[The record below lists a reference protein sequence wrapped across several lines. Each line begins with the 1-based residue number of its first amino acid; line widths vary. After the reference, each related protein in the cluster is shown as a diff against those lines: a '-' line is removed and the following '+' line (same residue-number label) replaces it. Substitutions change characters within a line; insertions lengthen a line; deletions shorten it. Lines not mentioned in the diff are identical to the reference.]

1 MFKMILV
8 AVDGSTGS
16 ERILLFSE
24 HVARIES
31 GQLVVVHAYQP
42 PTEYEWTPSYASL
55 ISQFEAIANEVVQ
68 DALDVLDEAGVQAV
82 GDVRQGPAAEAI
94 LDSARIHQADLII
107 MGSRANRGPVAEA
120 LLGSVSATVLRHSP
134 CPVLVVP

>member
-31 GQLVVVHAYQP
+31 AQLVVVHAYQP
-42 PTEYEWTPSYASL
+42 PTEYEWTPSYAAL
-55 ISQFEAIANEVVQ
+55 IEQFEAIANEVVQ
-68 DALDVLDEAGVQAV
+68 DALDVLGEAGVQAV
-82 GDVRQGPAAEAI
+82 GDARPGPAAEAI
-94 LDSARIHQADLII
+94 LDAARIHQADLII
-107 MGSRANRGPVAEA
+107 MGSRADRGPVAEA
-120 LLGSVSATVLRHSP
+120 LLGSVSATVLRHSL

>member
-1 MFKMILV
+1 MFKIILV

-16 ERILLFSE
+16 ERILLFAE

-31 GQLVVVHAYQP
+31 AQLVVVHAYQP
-42 PTEYEWTPSYASL
+42 PIEYEWAPSYAAL
-55 ISQFEAIANEVVQ
+55 IEQYEAVANEVVQ
-68 DALDVLDEAGVQAV
+68 DALDVLGEASVQAV
-82 GDVRQGPAAEAI
+82 GDVRQGSAAEAI
-94 LDSARIHQADLII
+94 LDAARIHQADLII

-120 LLGSVSATVLRHSP
+120 LLGSVSATVLRHSL